1 MQTFTFTQHIN
12 ILYSF
17 RFINTFTQGDSKA
30 HSENYSDTRWPL
42 ITIMS
47 PGPGSQDG
55 ILGAS
60 YVIDNSPGLE
70 ENMLMNPGLD
80 KL

>member
-1 MQTFTFTQHIN
+1 
-12 ILYSF
+12 
-17 RFINTFTQGDSKA
+17 
-30 HSENYSDTRWPL
+30 
-42 ITIMS
+42 MS